1 MKALIKFRIEQNRI
15 VIISMVVPLESGGGR
30 LVMFHYS
37 YFSFRYNFL
46 FLPFRF
52 YSTFIINPLFYIY
65 YLAVLALVGLF
76 LSESEFTEFSELAEL
91 KSVICISFLV

>member
-1 MKALIKFRIEQNRI
+1 
-15 VIISMVVPLESGGGR
+15 MVVPLESGGGR

-52 YSTFIINPLFYIY
+52 YSAFIINPLFYIY
-65 YLAVLALVGLF
+65 YLAVLALLAKAFIGLPCAINKAGKR
-76 LSESEFTEFSELAEL
+76 LAM
-91 KSVICISFLV
+91 IFFPQ